1 MQSAETQFRTYL
13 KSKGFRFTN
22 ERRLILQEIMKLH
35 DHFDPEDLVVKL
47 RKKGTGVSRTSV
59 YRTLPLLVE
68 SGIVHKTPCDR
79 MNGHYEHVFGH
90 GHHDHLL
97 CLGCGRIIEFYDNS
111 IEKLQERIVRK
122 ENFEMTGHRLVISG
136 FCEDCAKG

>member
-35 DHFDPEDLVVKL
+35 DHFDPEDLVMKL
-47 RKKGTGVSRTSV
+47 RKKDAGVSRTSV

-68 SGIVHKTPCDR
+68 SRIVRKTPCDR
-79 MNGHYEHVFGH
+79 MSGHYEHVFGH

-122 ENFEMTGHRLVISG
+122 EHFEMTGHRLVISG
-136 FCEDCAKG
+136 FCRDCAKG